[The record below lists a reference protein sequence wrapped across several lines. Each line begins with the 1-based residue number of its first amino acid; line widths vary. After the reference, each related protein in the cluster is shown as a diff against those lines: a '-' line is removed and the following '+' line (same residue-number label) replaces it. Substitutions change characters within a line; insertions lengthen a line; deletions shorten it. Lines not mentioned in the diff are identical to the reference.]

1 MKNFLTRPSPPATLQ
16 QLFMLLLLKSFETIF
31 NTKISL
37 KIVPS
42 YTLEATRRRRRTHF
56 FHLVRIKIWRISC
69 KIMKSKI
76 REKPLG
82 HSLVNGILLL
92 PPICS

>member
-16 QLFMLLLLKSFETIF
+16 QLFILLLLKSFETIF

-56 FHLVRIKIWRISC
+56 FSF
-69 KIMKSKI
+69 SKNQNLENFMQNH
-76 REKPLG
+76 EKQNL
-82 HSLVNGILLL
+82 
-92 PPICS
+92 